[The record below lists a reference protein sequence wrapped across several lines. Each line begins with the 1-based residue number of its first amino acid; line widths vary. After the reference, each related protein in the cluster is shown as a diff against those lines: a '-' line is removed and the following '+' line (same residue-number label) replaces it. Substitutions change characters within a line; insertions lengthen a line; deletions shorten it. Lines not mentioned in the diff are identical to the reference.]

1 VRSEGTKSDVETTAP
16 SSAAQS
22 TIDALGTS
30 GRRVQRWL
38 YLATTGVL
46 AALVGVAVTDALGL
60 TSAYGVRSEERRDH
74 GGGYGLEVRYP
85 AVTRPGLASP
95 FRIEVSSG
103 SGFSQPVTV
112 AVDRSYL
119 AMWDENG
126 LSPAPTSELVNG
138 PWVEWEFDP
147 PVGDVLSVT
156 FDARIEPA
164 VQSSRDGAVRLIV
177 GDQSVAEVD
186 FRTRVMP

>member
-1 VRSEGTKSDVETTAP
+1 
-16 SSAAQS
+16 
-22 TIDALGTS
+22 L
-30 GRRVQRWL
+30 QRWL
-38 YLATTGVL
+38 YLATTVTL
-46 AALVGVAVTDALGL
+46 ATIVGVAVTDAFGL
-60 TSAYGVRSEERRDH
+60 TSAYGVRSEERRDN
-74 GGGYGLEVRYP
+74 GGGYHLEVRYP

-95 FRIEVSSG
+95 FRVEVSSSG
-103 SGFSQPVTV
+103 GFSQPVTV

-119 AMWDENG
+119 AIWDENG

-147 PVGDVLSVT
+147 PAGDLLTVT

-164 VQSSRDGAVRLIV
+164 AQSSRDGAVRLV
-177 GDQSVAEVD
+177 VDNRSVAEVD